1 MNNRRKLI
9 FSLGAGAL
17 ATTFDSFAQ
26 PRDKVYR
33 IGILFSNAAAS
44 AKWQVDVFIQALQEF
59 GYVENKN
66 ILFEHRYAEGNF
78 ERLPAMAAELVQLK
92 VDVIFVNNTPP
103 ALAAK
108 QATSSIPIVFAGVA
122 SPVENGVVA
131 SLARPGHNITGTSNI
146 TTELTGKRLQILK
159 EAFPKTVRIAVI
171 NSIQPVSDLQFSA
184 VQSEAKKLGMDI
196 LRIELRR
203 REDFEQQYE
212 QVRKGRA
219 DALYPLD
226 NAINNQLRNLLVDFA
241 SHYQLP
247 VIYGSKQYVDAGGL
261 MSYGADLLANYRRGA
276 AFVDKI
282 LNGAKPADLPVE
294 RPTKFELV
302 INMKTAKALGMKI
315 SNSILVQATNVI
327 E

>member
-17 ATTFDSFAQ
+17 ATTFNSFAQ

-122 SPVENGVVA
+122 SPVENGVIA

-241 SHYQLP
+241 SQYQLP

>member
-1 MNNRRKLI
+1 
-9 FSLGAGAL
+9 
-17 ATTFDSFAQ
+17 
-26 PRDKVYR
+26 
-33 IGILFSNAAAS
+33 
-44 AKWQVDVFIQALQEF
+44 
-59 GYVENKN
+59 
-66 ILFEHRYAEGNF
+66 
-78 ERLPAMAAELVQLK
+78 MAAELVQLK

-122 SPVENGVVA
+122 SPVENGVIA

-159 EAFPKTVRIAVI
+159 ETFPKTVRIAVI

-241 SHYQLP
+241 SQYQLP

-276 AFVDKI
+276 ALVDKI
-282 LNGAKPADLPVE
+282 MNGAKPADLPVE

>member
-78 ERLPAMAAELVQLK
+78 ERVPAMAAELVQLK

-241 SHYQLP
+241 SQYQLP

>member
-17 ATTFDSFAQ
+17 ATTFNSFAQ

-241 SHYQLP
+241 SQYQLP

>member
-78 ERLPAMAAELVQLK
+78 ERLPPMAAELVQLK

-241 SHYQLP
+241 SQYQLP

>member
-122 SPVENGVVA
+122 SPVENGVIA

-159 EAFPKTVRIAVI
+159 ETFPKTVRIAVI

-241 SHYQLP
+241 SQYQLP

>member
-241 SHYQLP
+241 SQYQLP

>member
-159 EAFPKTVRIAVI
+159 ETFPKTVRIAVI

-241 SHYQLP
+241 SQYQLP

>member
-17 ATTFDSFAQ
+17 ATTFNSFAQ

-78 ERLPAMAAELVQLK
+78 ERLPPMAAELVQLK

-122 SPVENGVVA
+122 SPVENGVIA

-241 SHYQLP
+241 SQYQLP

>member
-17 ATTFDSFAQ
+17 ATTFNSFAQ

-122 SPVENGVVA
+122 SPVENGVIA

-159 EAFPKTVRIAVI
+159 ETFPKTVRIAVI

-241 SHYQLP
+241 SQYQLP

>member
-1 MNNRRKLI
+1 MV
-9 FSLGAGAL
+9 
-17 ATTFDSFAQ
+17 T
-26 PRDKVYR
+26 
-33 IGILFSNAAAS
+33 
-44 AKWQVDVFIQALQEF
+44 
-59 GYVENKN
+59 
-66 ILFEHRYAEGNF
+66 
-78 ERLPAMAAELVQLK
+78 
-92 VDVIFVNNTPP
+92 
-103 ALAAK
+103 LAACFCQRSRSGLCEVAALDV
-108 QATSSIPIVFAGVA
+108 QAADRSNRPRTSFFMELTAEIGADSYMLVAIVHDQDR
-122 SPVENGVVA
+122 ND
-131 SLARPGHNITGTSNI
+131 ARIVSSNWI
-146 TTELTGKRLQILK
+146 FDAIELTGKRLQILK

-241 SHYQLP
+241 SQYQLP